1 MWKNKG
7 SDKLAE
13 VKWIKIITGIF
24 DDEKIQLI
32 EQMPDSDTFLV
43 IWFKL
48 LCLAGKT
55 NNHGIIMLS
64 DKIPYTDE
72 MLSTIFRR
80 PLNTVRLALK
90 TFENFGMI
98 EIVDGIVTITN
109 WEKHQSGDKLESIR
123 EYNRLAKQNERERK
137 KKLLCQ
143 GNVIDSQGT
152 DIEVDIEVDKDIDNK
167 ENIEKTPDRP
177 ATSSTNENKTTLE
190 QYLHEKEATEKK
202 KFHPPTLGEII
213 DYCRERKSQGHK
225 NNVDAER
232 FIDYYTSKGWMI
244 GKNKMKDWKAA
255 VRTWERSDYNAGR
268 IANGKGNNEPHT
280 RERQEESRPKYGHIV

>member
-1 MWKNKG
+1 MWKSKG

-32 EQMPDSDTFLV
+32 EQMPDSDTILV

-152 DIEVDIEVDKDIDNK
+152 DIEVDIDKDIDNK
-167 ENIEKTPDRP
+167 ESIEKTPDKPDTKFPYEQLRESFIKNCP
-177 ATSSTNENKTTLE
+177 SLPKPNE
-190 QYLHEKEATEKK
+190 
-202 KFHPPTLGEII
+202 I
-213 DYCRERKSQGHK
+213 
-225 NNVDAER
+225 
-232 FIDYYTSKGWMI
+232 
-244 GKNKMKDWKAA
+244 KDWTVTRKKAIRDKKLPIA
-255 VRTWERSDYNAGR
+255 GFTTIFKRIEKSDFLTGR
-268 IANGKGNNEPHT
+268 KTGWCGCSLDWILKPANWQKINEGNYDNRGNNLSESKDLT
-280 RERQEESRPKYGHIV
+280 FDVDEYERATNPLYEK